1 MRKNRYTL
9 WLTLGILAGLLWMGC
24 QNRLPVSP
32 ESDAGSPLSKASV
45 RNGDNIVPDQY
56 IVVLK
61 GPASP
66 AAVARSAGA
75 KLLHS
80 YRTALHGFSAVAPNA
95 QVLSALRKNPNVDYV
110 EPDLVLQ
117 AVAQTLP
124 TGVDRIDADR
134 NSTANIDGSDDRVD
148 VDVAILDSGIDPN
161 HPDLNVVGGT
171 HFYTVTIGPPGQ
183 RGSYQDRN
191 YADDNGHGSHVA
203 GTVGALD
210 NGIGV
215 VGVAP
220 GVRLWAVKVLDSSG
234 SGYLSD
240 IIAGIDWVADRAA
253 TIEVANMSL
262 GGSGQS
268 SAFRTAIQNSV
279 AAGVFY
285 AVAAGNDGQ
294 DVYGADG
301 KFGTSDDFIPAA
313 YPEAAAISALAD
325 ADGQPGGTGGSTS
338 YGGDDSF
345 ASFSNYSVSVVSGNP
360 VNSPGKAIDLIL
372 PGVDIL
378 STYMNGGYATA
389 SGTSMASP
397 HAAGLAA
404 LYIATH
410 SRATSAS
417 EVYSIR
423 QALIDEGAAQTGS
436 VGLATLND
444 PDGNEENLGWAGT
457 PPSTTPVTDIA
468 VSSVSAPAGVTA
480 GDVVQ
485 VDVTIRNA
493 GNQDVT
499 SDIGVSLNDDT
510 DGVLVG
516 SQTIS
521 GGLTAGAS
529 VTLTFSW
536 DTGSASTGDH
546 TLTAT
551 QNFSDDNSA
560 NDSKST
566 VVTVSQPSAGVTV
579 SDIDPNSVT
588 AGGTVGVTITGS
600 GFVSGAS
607 VSFENGTGP
616 APSVSDVK
624 VGDNSATITAT
635 VSTKSGGPPGNRV
648 WDVRVTNP
656 DGSSGV
662 LSGGFTVSK

>member
-1 MRKNRYTL
+1 MLQKRYTL
-9 WLTLGILAGLLWMGC
+9 LLTLGILTGLLWMGC
-24 QNRLPVSP
+24 QNELPVSP
-32 ESDAGSPLSKASV
+32 DSGAGSPLAKSAV
-45 RNGDNIVPDQY
+45 RNGDNTVPDQY

-61 GPASP
+61 GPAKP
-66 AAVARSAGA
+66 AAVAQSAGA

-80 YRTALHGFSAVAPNA
+80 YRTALHGFSAVVPNEQA
-95 QVLSALRKNPNVDYV
+95 LNALRKNPNVDYV
-110 EPDLVLQ
+110 EPDLVLN
-117 AVAQTLP
+117 AVAQTLS
-124 TGVDRIDADR
+124 TGVDRIDADQ

-148 VDVAILDSGIDPN
+148 ADVAILDSGIDPT
-161 HPDLNVVGGT
+161 HPDLNVAGGT
-171 HFYTVTIGPPGQ
+171 HFYTVTTGPPRQ
-183 RGSYQDRN
+183 RGSYQDGN
-191 YADDNGHGSHVA
+191 FTDDNGHGSHVA

-240 IIAGIDWVADRAA
+240 IIAGIDWVTQHAG

-268 SAFRTAIQNSV
+268 DAFRTAIQNSV

-294 DVYGADG
+294 DVYGPDG
-301 KFGTSDDFIPAA
+301 QFGTSDDFIPAA

-338 YGGDDSF
+338 FGGDDSF
-345 ASFSNYSVSVVSGNP
+345 ASFSNYSGSVVSSNP

-378 STYMNGGYATA
+378 STYMNDGYATA

-404 LYIATH
+404 LYVAVNG
-410 SRATSAS
+410 RATDAS
-417 EVYSIR
+417 GVAAIR
-423 QALIDEGAAQTGS
+423 QALIDEGAAQSSS

-444 PDGNEENLGWAGT
+444 PDGNEENLGWAGA

-468 VSSVSAPAGVTA
+468 VSGVSAPASVTTGDGVS
-480 GDVVQ
+480 
-485 VDVTIRNA
+485 VDVTVRNA

-516 SQTIS
+516 SQTIT
-521 GGLTAGAS
+521 GRLTAGAS

-536 DTGSASTGDH
+536 DTGSASIGDH
-546 TLTAT
+546 TLTAH

-566 VVTVSQPSAGVTV
+566 LVTVSQPSAGVTV
-579 SDIDPNSVT
+579 DAVNPNSVQ
-588 AGGTVGVTITGS
+588 AGSSVGVTITGS
-600 GFVSGAS
+600 GFASGVT

-616 APSVSDVK
+616 APSVSGVTVVD
-624 VGDNSATITAT
+624 GDTMTAT
-635 VSTKSGGPPGNRV
+635 VSTKSGGPPGSRV
-648 WDVRVTNP
+648 WDVRVTHP

-662 LSGGFTVSK
+662 LSGGFTVMR

>member
-1 MRKNRYTL
+1 ML
-9 WLTLGILAGLLWMGC
+9 LLTLGILAGLLWMGC
-24 QNRLPVSP
+24 QNELPVAPDSGA
-32 ESDAGSPLSKASV
+32 ESPLSKAAV
-45 RNGDNIVPDQY
+45 QNADNTVPDQY

-61 GPASP
+61 GPAKP
-66 AAVARSAGA
+66 AAVAQAAGA

-80 YRTALHGFSAVAPNA
+80 YRTALHGFSAVVPNEH
-95 QVLSALRKNPNVDYV
+95 VLNALRNNPNVDYV

-124 TGVDRIDADR
+124 TGVDRIDADQ
-134 NSTANIDGSDDRVD
+134 NSTANIDGTDDRVD
-148 VDVAILDSGIDPN
+148 ADVAILDSGIDPS
-161 HPDLNVVGGT
+161 HPDLNVAGGT
-171 HFYTVTIGPPGQ
+171 HFYTVTTGPPGQ
-183 RGSYQDRN
+183 RGSYQDGN

-220 GVRLWAVKVLDSSG
+220 GVRLWAVKVLDSGG

-240 IIAGIDWVADRAA
+240 IIAGIDWVTEHAG

-268 SAFRTAIQNSV
+268 DAFRTAIRNSV

-294 DVYGADG
+294 DVYGPDG
-301 KFGTSDDFIPAA
+301 QFGTSDDFIPAS

-325 ADGQPGGTGGSTS
+325 ADGQPGGAGGSTS

-345 ASFSNYSVSVVSGNP
+345 ASFSNYSGSVVSGNP

-404 LYIATH
+404 LYVAVNG
-410 SRATSAS
+410 RATGATG
-417 EVYSIR
+417 VAAIR
-423 QALIDEGAAQTGS
+423 QALIDQGAAQTSS

-444 PDGNEENLGWAGT
+444 PDGNEENLGWAGA

-468 VSSVSAPAGVTA
+468 VSGVSAPASVTT
-480 GDVVQ
+480 GDVVS
-485 VDVTIRNA
+485 VDVTVRNA

-516 SQTIS
+516 SQTIP

-529 VTLTFSW
+529 VTLAFSW
-536 DTGSASTGDH
+536 DTGSTLIGDH
-546 TLTAT
+546 TLTAQ

-579 SDIDPNSVT
+579 DAISPTSIT
-588 AGGTVGVTITGS
+588 AGSSVGVTITGS
-600 GFVSGAS
+600 GFAAGAA

-616 APSVSDVK
+616 APSVSGVTVVD
-624 VGDNSATITAT
+624 GGTMTAT
-635 VSTKSGGPPGNRV
+635 VSTKSGGPPGSRV

-662 LSGGFTVSK
+662 LSGGFTVMK